1 MNPRKD
7 LIGGHMKL
15 SVKAISIA
23 LLLTVASCGG
33 SNQSESLGQGEAL
46 TSRLSYIYS
55 PINLLQEDDVII
67 EDRFEHIA
75 TVEAPVSATTGQRL
89 QSTAVALASNS
100 MAIVSYNNVGSDISG
115 AIDLIN
121 IEDPE
126 RPILVQ
132 SMTFEQSEFSDLIT
146 YNDFVVAVGVDYNFG
161 AIAKVFEFVEG
172 KLVFKSNYDLE
183 GYYATNIQRV
193 DQNLYVNVG
202 DNFGA
207 IKLQISDTGEITEQI
222 SFLSDNSLYISATKD
237 ENVLLRSDEEN
248 TITLLDSD
256 FELNTTISIEN
267 FSKDAPA
274 EIIVNEDSI
283 ITNSLDGKI
292 LQYSKVDG
300 ILINELDIEGTG
312 NGLTVSGKNLFLAQG
327 EEGLH
332 NYELNGDELNYK
344 GKLDFSDDSGSAN
357 SVTIHPVSITSQSS
371 YTDII
376 YQGDGLGGLKIIAY
390 KNPIVIESKLLNK
403 IEASV
408 LNLPVLSIVDELPNI
423 LIKDDAS
430 NILER
435 IALIDTVKTTYNLL
449 ENINVAVDTQLL
461 LEIDTDIISSTGSLS
476 VCVNLDHFLSL
487 GLKSISRKNLITG
500 LVTTIDN
507 LLNLDL
513 CILVTEEITL
523 NF

>member
-1 MNPRKD
+1 MHC
-7 LIGGHMKL
+7 LIRAILLSTLVLILSACGGGSSDSTNSTTPPSSIDSNIISNSQNYSIQELKGA
-15 SVKAISIA
+15 SVK
-23 LLLTVASCGG
+23 LV
-33 SNQSESLGQGEAL
+33 NK
-46 TSRLSYIYS
+46 RY
-55 PINLLQEDDVII
+55 
-67 EDRFEHIA
+67 
-75 TVEAPVSATTGQRL
+75 TG
-89 QSTAVALASNS
+89 
-100 MAIVSYNNVGSDISG
+100 I
-115 AIDLIN
+115 
-121 IEDPE
+121 
-126 RPILVQ
+126 
-132 SMTFEQSEFSDLIT
+132 
-146 YNDFVVAVGVDYNFG
+146 
-161 AIAKVFEFVEG
+161 
-172 KLVFKSNYDLE
+172 KSNADIDIEL
-183 GYYATNIQRV
+183 AQQV
-193 DQNLYVNVG
+193 FLKLFG
-202 DNFGA
+202 D
-207 IKLQISDTGEITEQI
+207 TITE
-222 SFLSDNSLYISATKD
+222 
-237 ENVLLRSDEEN
+237 EPE
-248 TITLLDSD
+248 
-256 FELNTTISIEN
+256 
-267 FSKDAPA
+267 
-274 EIIVNEDSI
+274 IVNEAFR
-283 ITNSLDGKI
+283 
-292 LQYSKVDG
+292 
-300 ILINELDIEGTG
+300 EHLDIDG
-312 NGLTVSGKNLFLAQG
+312 NIDTEFSCDYQG
-327 EEGLH
+327 SV
-332 NYELNGDELNYK
+332 DYK